1 MVSKEEGVLLMSENK
16 KTPKAKARRISQLKR
31 LGYDQDIIDDIIY
44 LEFGGGMIK
53 APGTPLP
60 GKKYNQGGKVRIF

>member
-1 MVSKEEGVLLMSENK
+1 MSNK

-53 APGTPLP
+53 APGAPLP

>member
-1 MVSKEEGVLLMSENK
+1 MSKNK

-31 LGYDQDIIDDIIY
+31 LGYEQDIIDDIIS
-44 LEFGGGMIK
+44 LEFDEGGIMIK
-53 APGTPLP
+53 APGAPLP